1 MMQVGP
7 LRKLLCG
14 RDGNTHGSRNLV
26 PTRAAR
32 NGEYVAATIETP
44 SRPDRQVGAPVPA
57 RATGEFQTPGRFNA
71 LDKLATVVATAVPA
85 AALTV
90 GVWLAWDNSLYW
102 QDIVIFLVCYIP
114 SGLGITVGYHRLL
127 THRSFRAGPVVRAL
141 LTILGCTALE
151 GPPIEWVANH
161 RKHHAFSDEHGDPH
175 SPHVGHGSGWRAPLR
190 GLWHAHL
197 GWVFGDGF
205 ANQRRYAPDLFDDPV
220 IVFIDRTFLLWA
232 LVGLAIPF
240 GLGFAL
246 TGTLTGALL
255 GLLWGGAVRILV
267 LHHVTFSINS
277 LCHFFGRQDYATGD
291 ESRNLAW
298 LAPLSL
304 GEAWHNNHHAF
315 PTSAAHGLRPHQVD
329 PSWLLIGALSK
340 LGLATNV
347 VTISSDRREKKRCDG
362 NGGPRAASCA
372 DRSDPAEL
380 LGLPADASTEAEAV
394 A

>member
-1 MMQVGP
+1 
-7 LRKLLCG
+7 
-14 RDGNTHGSRNLV
+14 
-26 PTRAAR
+26 
-32 NGEYVAATIETP
+32 VAATIESP
-44 SRPDRQVGAPVPA
+44 SRPNGQAVAAVPA
-57 RATGEFQTPGRFNA
+57 RAAGEFQTPGRFNT
-71 LDKLATVVATAVPA
+71 LDKLATGVATAVPV
-85 AALTV
+85 AALTA

-102 QDIVIFLVCYIP
+102 QDIVIFLACYIP
-114 SGLGITVGYHRLL
+114 SALGITVGYHRLL
-127 THRSFRAGPVVRAL
+127 THRSFRCGPVVRAL
-141 LTILGCTALE
+141 LVICGATALE

-175 SPHVGHGSGWRAPLR
+175 SPHVGHGTGWRAPLR

-220 IVFIDRTFLLWA
+220 IVFIDRTFLLWV

-240 GLGFAL
+240 GLGYAL

-315 PTSAAHGLRPHQVD
+315 PTSYRHGLQRWQLDPSAGVIRLLEMAGLAWDVVRVD
-329 PSWLLIGALSK
+329 PARR
-340 LGLATNV
+340 
-347 VTISSDRREKKRCDG
+347 DRRLAPQE
-362 NGGPRAASCA
+362 S
-372 DRSDPAEL
+372 
-380 LGLPADASTEAEAV
+380 
-394 A
+394 